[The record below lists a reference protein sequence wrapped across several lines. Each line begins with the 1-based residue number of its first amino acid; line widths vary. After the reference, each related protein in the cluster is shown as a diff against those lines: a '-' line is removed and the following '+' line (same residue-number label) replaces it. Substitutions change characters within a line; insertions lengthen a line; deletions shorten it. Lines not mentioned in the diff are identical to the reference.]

1 MLCCGQKLERVFV
14 VSTTMVVRRVK
25 RVCQCVIVLMF
36 HSPCCSYLDVAR
48 LELLSF
54 RHRFLVCLQLDSELL
69 RNMLNGTIGNGNKS
83 YANKPPTNGNGKW
96 LCKCVAALTLL
107 LFITFWC
114 VIIFYASRRHQV
126 LDVAVSHDYPLP
138 DVPTRYSDNSRIPLL
153 FHQMWKSERI
163 PAKWRSAHEGC
174 MALNSEYELILW
186 TDEMIYNFIYR
197 YYPWF
202 YRIFLSYPYQIQ
214 RVDVARYFILYHY
227 GGVYLD
233 VDAAC
238 VTPFRDIIANM
249 SDTESVL
256 LPMTDIYGVTNSFM
270 VSEPKSTFFQ
280 YVMYE
285 LPNYAHGGYKIIRHT
300 TIIFST
306 GPMFMS
312 HCVTTFDDQAS
323 IHVMTLSDYDEKHF
337 RHAKGGSWHGMDT
350 EVVDAF
356 HFHYVE
362 LLIILSIVLIT
373 CLICRFKHDSLS
385 ACAGYLLTC
394 VPCLRKKDVAKF
406 REYSPTGSR
415 ILRDNKQSHSRTS
428 SRDLNHPEIPVIKDQ
443 ALMA

>member
-1 MLCCGQKLERVFV
+1 
-14 VSTTMVVRRVK
+14 MVVRRVK

-114 VIIFYASRRHQV
+114 VIIFYASRRDQV

-138 DVPTRYSDNSRIPLL
+138 DVPTRYSDNSRVPLL

-233 VDAAC
+233 VDASQW
-238 VTPFRDIIANM
+238 P
-249 SDTESVL
+249 
-256 LPMTDIYGVTNSFM
+256 
-270 VSEPKSTFFQ
+270 
-280 YVMYE
+280 
-285 LPNYAHGGYKIIRHT
+285 
-300 TIIFST
+300 
-306 GPMFMS
+306 
-312 HCVTTFDDQAS
+312 DD
-323 IHVMTLSDYDEKHF
+323 VRGF
-337 RHAKGGSWHGMDT
+337 
-350 EVVDAF
+350 
-356 HFHYVE
+356 
-362 LLIILSIVLIT
+362 
-373 CLICRFKHDSLS
+373 
-385 ACAGYLLTC
+385 GYLLEPGENSPILGTLLC
-394 VPCLRKKDVAKF
+394 SGRTEHASINDDGNVRRLPKEDRQRLAQRAVT
-406 REYSPTGSR
+406 EYNRG
-415 ILRDNKQSHSRTS
+415 D
-428 SRDLNHPEIPVIKDQ
+428 
-443 ALMA
+443 